1 MDRLGRFRADT
12 HERLTQLRF
21 PIGSGW
27 GSLLKKGRSNE
38 RREIGPI
45 DRPTTPGCHAP
56 RGNGCSSDDDLRP
69 NCLHRPSQAVEA
81 QNNGP
86 IDFSGTLV
94 TQCQT
99 DRKGPALA
107 DRWRSGRGCGS
118 GRRTAAN
125 LSYQGATGQSAA
137 ISVPGLARRLQPF
150 RYLHVCSDC
159 FRLERIAGWASPPL
173 ESAPFSRRT
182 PNPAVPPVTGRPS
195 QTPKPTFSR
204 ALRGQAPQKCRSSCS
219 APLPGTKLP
228 AV

>member
-1 MDRLGRFRADT
+1 MSGSGRIVAVDNMDRLGRFRADT

-27 GSLLKKGRSNE
+27 ASLLKRGRSHE

-45 DRPTTPGCHAP
+45 DRPTAPGCHAP

-137 ISVPGLARRLQPF
+137 IRRSGTSSKASAISLPPCLLRLLPAGANRRVGLAPTGKR
-150 RYLHVCSDC
+150 
-159 FRLERIAGWASPPL
+159 PL
-173 ESAPFSRRT
+173 FTAHAESGRSACHGST
-182 PNPAVPPVTGRPS
+182 ESNPKAD
-195 QTPKPTFSR
+195 F
-204 ALRGQAPQKCRSSCS
+204 L
-219 APLPGTKLP
+219 
-228 AV
+228 